1 MTLERG
7 TVVLVALDPIVGH
20 EQRGTRP
27 CVAISDPV
35 VNADQRFPMI
45 AVVPITGTAGA
56 GALYPVLAAGDSG
69 LRKPS
74 YALIDQLRSID
85 KRRIRRRFGRIA
97 PSKLAAID
105 EGLVLSLGLAA
116 D

>member
-7 TVVLVALDPIVGH
+7 TVVLVELDPIVGH

-27 CVAISDPV
+27 CIIVSVPA
-35 VNADQRFPMI
+35 VNADQRYPMI
-45 AVVPITGTAGA
+45 AVVPITATAGA
-56 GALYPVLAAGDSG
+56 GALYPPLAAGASG
-69 LRKPS
+69 LRKSS

-97 PSKLAAID
+97 PPELAAID
-105 EGLVLSLGLAA
+105 AGLALFLGLGS